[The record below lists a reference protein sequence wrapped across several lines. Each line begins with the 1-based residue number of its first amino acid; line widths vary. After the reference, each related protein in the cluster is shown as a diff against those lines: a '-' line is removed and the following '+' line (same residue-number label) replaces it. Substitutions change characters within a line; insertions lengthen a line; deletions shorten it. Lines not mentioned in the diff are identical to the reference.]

1 MSDALWNR
9 ASLMTVISAK
19 ALLTVIAAQAGT
31 HARMHALATSV
42 GCSIDDAL
50 LLSAQRGEVGAQR
63 RMRGERSCNVSRTAP
78 LTRPA
83 ATLSPCDARGEETAF
98 GLLCAIAFP
107 NDAAHKWGGYTP

>member
-1 MSDALWNR
+1 MSDALWDR

-42 GCSIDDAL
+42 GCSIDDAP
-50 LLSAQRGEVGAQR
+50 LLSAQ
-63 RMRGERSCNVSRTAP
+63 
-78 LTRPA
+78 
-83 ATLSPCDARGEETAF
+83 RGEETAF

-107 NDAAHKWGGYTP
+107 NDAAHKCGGYTP